1 MTRFAAA
8 LVLVL
13 ILVGAFVQREATK
26 PGYLAPGSTADAE
39 AWLVDDPDAAY
50 HLRRVQLALASGE
63 VSDTDRYLNHPTG
76 SPIPWPPFADGLFG
90 LVAKFTTDGNGTS
103 AEHVEL
109 GGYDENQIEAVLVH
123 LPPVLGALTCL
134 AIFGAVWVL
143 AERGRSRI
151 WCAVFGAW
159 IYAAFP
165 LAVWYGGVTRLDH
178 HVVIALLLA
187 LHLMFITL
195 SLRAEKSIDA
205 LSFGLAAGLV
215 AGMAIATWLASG
227 IFVGIAGIA
236 FFLRAAGPDQERSVF
251 GARAA
256 LLYFAAAAG
265 VTLIPAAD
273 SAWNALQ
280 PGSLINLT
288 SGVPRALGCALIPF
302 AVIAFLR
309 GRKGGSTNSRFLAA
323 GLGVFLLAA
332 TLFLAPGFVEGVRE
346 GFRWASRE
354 NLFMDVVA
362 ESRPLDSADLVF
374 NKLSYLALL
383 FPVAWLYLLPSALP
397 SSPSSAERAHLVLL
411 ALVMAVMAIGQ
422 QRFGNT
428 LAIPFACTLA
438 LAFNQAARQFAE
450 TRVRTLVLAGMGAAS
465 LALVPSVLSVFQTT
479 DDEYRDLSEWR
490 GEVIGGLRW
499 MRTNTP
505 SPGPWNAPHHPQDYG
520 VLSSWGLGHL
530 IEYHA
535 RRPSITTNFG
545 SFVGEQNFREGAA
558 ALIETDQKEF
568 LRRVRELGADYV
580 VVTPRL
586 VQDLGSTMRIAG
598 QDPALLF
605 QRDASGKK
613 LYGPRATQSA
623 LWRLALHNEAVGSK
637 HVFGTQ
643 LVWAS
648 KRLETP
654 SGRLPRPGTPFGP
667 VLSIYKLTD
676 GRAVKR
682 PPAFESGR

>member
-1 MTRFAAA
+1 MKRLAAA

-13 ILVGAFVQREATK
+13 VLVGAFIQREATK
-26 PGYLAPGSTADAE
+26 PGYLALGSTADAQT
-39 AWLVDDPDAAY
+39 WLVDDPDAAY

-90 LVAKFTTDGNGTS
+90 LVAKLTTDGDGTS
-103 AEHVEL
+103 AERVEL
-109 GGYDENQIEAVLVH
+109 GGYDENQVEAVLVH
-123 LPPVLGALTCL
+123 LPPFLGALTCL

-143 AERGRSRI
+143 SERGRSRV

-165 LAVWYGGVTRLDH
+165 IAVWYGGVTRLDH

-236 FFLRAAGPDQERSVF
+236 YFLRAAGPDEERSLF

-265 VTLIPAAD
+265 VTLFPASD

-309 GRKGGSTNSRFLAA
+309 SRKGGTTNSRYLAA
-323 GLGVFLLAA
+323 SLGVVVLAA
-332 TLFLAPGFVEGVRE
+332 TLYLLPGFLEGVRE

-362 ESRPLDSADLVF
+362 ESRPLDSADLIF
-374 NKLSYLALL
+374 GKLSYLALL
-383 FPVAWLYLLPSALP
+383 FPIAWLYLLPTSLR
-397 SSPSSAERAHLVLL
+397 SAERAHLCLL
-411 ALVMAVMAIGQ
+411 ALAMAVMAIGQ

-450 TRVRTLVLAGMGAAS
+450 SRGRTLVLAGMGAAS
-465 LALVPSVLSVFQTT
+465 LALLPSVLSVFETT
-479 DDEYRDLSEWR
+479 DDEYRDLAEWR

-545 SFVGEQNFREGAA
+545 SFVGERNFREAAA
-558 ALIETDQKEF
+558 ALAETDPQEF

-586 VQDLGSTMRIAG
+586 VQDLGSTLRIAG

-648 KRLETP
+648 KRFETP
-654 SGRLPRPGTPFGP
+654 SGGLPRPGAPFGP
-667 VLSIYKLTD
+667 VLSIYRLTD
-676 GRAVKR
+676 GRALNR
-682 PPAFESGR
+682 SPSLESGR